1 MTPVKRIL
9 VLLLPLLGAC
19 AELAGPDVPVDVQLT
34 ASRTEIAPGDTVR
47 LVATLTNR
55 TDEPLVLTFGGCQVL
70 PYVHSAAGEMVVPGG
85 GWMCLAVMSSLE
97 IAPRG
102 THTAT
107 FVWTGQRSL
116 YQSGTVE
123 PYSEPLPAG
132 EYRAHAVLVKN
143 SHTGEIRSN
152 EVVLRIR

>member
-1 MTPVKRIL
+1 MRRVL
-9 VLLLPLLGAC
+9 VLLLPLLAAC
-19 AELAGPDVPVDVQLT
+19 SELAGPDVPVELQLT
-34 ASRTEIAPGDTVR
+34 ASRTEIAPGGTVR
-47 LVATLTNR
+47 LIATLINR
-55 TDEPLVLTFGGCQVL
+55 TGEPLVLSFNSGCQIL

-85 GWMCLAVMSSLE
+85 GWGCAAVMTSLQ

-107 FVWTGQRSL
+107 FVWTGERTL
-116 YQSGTVE
+116 YRPGTPE
-123 PYSEPLPAG
+123 PYYEPLPAG
-132 EYRAHAVLVKN
+132 EYRAHVVLVEN